1 MFKPV
6 RADYTTLGFYTGKII
21 VGVGLLMLIPAFT
34 ACLFAEWLVVL
45 DFMIGFSLCVL
56 VGFGLQ
62 LFTSAQK
69 EINWRLGMVI
79 ASVSWFFATCLGA
92 VPSWLSGQ
100 YGSYLDA
107 CFDVMSGYT
116 TTGLFLIQDLN
127 HTSFG
132 LNMWRH
138 LLSYV
143 GGQGIIVVALTFA
156 MKGFAG
162 TYSLYA
168 GEGKDERLLPNVI
181 HTARV
186 IWLIS
191 LAYMLIGTVILTIS
205 ARIAG
210 MGWIRG
216 FFHSIWLFMGA
227 WSTGGFAPMSQ
238 NLMYYHSSIIECVT
252 LIIFIAGSLNFA
264 LHFTIW
270 HRDYKEIFRNL
281 EIISFACT
289 VLITSAFVLYGLE
302 RLGVY
307 PDVLSAWRRGFY
319 QLVSAHTTTGNMTI
333 YGSAWLGEWGF
344 LSYLGI
350 IIAMTIGGSACSTA
364 GGFKNLRIGVIFTGL
379 LEDIRRL
386 ISPES
391 TVIVQKFHHIRDVVL
406 TDSYIRMTMLIVLS
420 YIGLYLASTFVA
432 VSEGYPF
439 LEAMFEGVSAASNTG
454 LTCGLTSPM
463 MPTGI
468 KVIYIFAMWAG
479 RLEFMALFALFG
491 FIGSIIWGRK

>member
-6 RADYTTLGFYTGKII
+6 SADYSTIGFYTGKII
-21 VGVGLLMLIPAFT
+21 VGVGLLMLIPAAT
-34 ACLFAEWLVVL
+34 SCLFAEWSVVL
-45 DFMIGFSLCVL
+45 DFLIGFSLCIL
-56 VGFGLQ
+56 VGLGLQ
-62 LFTSAQK
+62 IFTSAQK
-69 EINWRLGMVI
+69 EINWTLGMVT
-79 ASVSWFFATCLGA
+79 ASVSWFIATCLGA

-116 TTGLFLIQDLN
+116 TTGLYLIQNLN

-162 TYSLYA
+162 TYSLYV

-191 LAYMLIGTVILTIS
+191 IAYMAVGTLILTIS
-205 ARIAG
+205 ARFAG

-216 FFHSIWLFMGA
+216 FFHALWLFMGA

-238 NLMYYHSSIIECVT
+238 NLMYYHFAVIEMIT
-252 LIIFIAGSLNFA
+252 MIIFIAGSLNFA

-270 HRDYKEIFRNL
+270 HVHYKEIFRNL
-281 EIISFACT
+281 EIVSFTCT

-302 RLGVY
+302 KSGVY
-307 PDVLSAWRRGFY
+307 PGIWASWRRGFY

-333 YGSAWLGEWGF
+333 YPSTWLGEWEF

-350 IIAMTIGGSACSTA
+350 IIAMAIGGSACSTA

-379 LEDIRRL
+379 VEDIRRL

-391 TVIVQKFHHIRDVVL
+391 SIVVQKFHHIKDVVL
-406 TDSYIRMTMLIVLS
+406 TDSYIRMIMLIVLS
-420 YIGLYLASTFVA
+420 YIGLYVASTVVA

-439 LEAMFEGVSAASNTG
+439 LEALFEGISAASNTG
-454 LTCGLTSPM
+454 LSCGLTVPS
-463 MPTGI
+463 MPAMI
-468 KVIYIFAMWAG
+468 KVVYIFAMWAG

-491 FIGSIIWGRK
+491 FIGSIFGGVK

>member
-6 RADYTTLGFYTGKII
+6 RSDYDTIGFYTGKII
-21 VGVGLLMLIPAFT
+21 VGVGLLMLIPIVT
-34 ACLFAEWLVVL
+34 SCLFKEWSVVL
-45 DFMIGFSLCVL
+45 DFLTGLSLCFI

-62 LFTSAQK
+62 ILTSAKK
-69 EINWRLGMVI
+69 EINWTLGMVI
-79 ASVSWFFATCLGA
+79 ASVSWFIATCLGA
-92 VPSWLSGQ
+92 IPSWLSGQ
-100 YGSYLDA
+100 YGSFLDA

-116 TTGLFLIQDLN
+116 TTGLYLLQNLN
-127 HTSFG
+127 HTSHG

-143 GGQGIIVVALTFA
+143 GGQGIIVVALTFS

-191 LAYMLIGTVILTIS
+191 LTYMSVGTLVLTFTM
-205 ARIAG
+205 RLAG
-210 MGWIRG
+210 MGWTKS
-216 FFHSIWLFMGA
+216 FLHSLWLFMGS

-238 NLMYYHSSIIECVT
+238 NLMYYHSSLIEMIT
-252 LIIFIAGSLNFA
+252 LIIFVAGSFNFA
-264 LHFTIW
+264 LHFTLW
-270 HRDYKEIFRNL
+270 HVNSKEIFENL
-281 EIISFACT
+281 EIISFTCT
-289 VLITSAFVLYGLE
+289 ILITSSFVLFGLE
-302 RLGVY
+302 RAGIY
-307 PDVLSAWRRGFY
+307 PTVLASWRRGFY

-333 YGSAWLGEWGF
+333 YSTTWLTVWEF
-344 LSYLGI
+344 LSYMGI
-350 IIAMTIGGSACSTA
+350 IIAMAIGGSACSTA
-364 GGFKNLRIGVIFTGL
+364 GGFKNLRIGVIFTSL
-379 LEDIRRL
+379 VEDIRRL

-391 TVIVQKFHHIRDVVL
+391 SVLVQRFHHIKDMVL
-406 TDSYIRMTMLIVLS
+406 TDKYIRMAMLIVLS

-432 VSEGYPF
+432 VIEGYPF

-454 LTCGLTSPM
+454 LSCGLTSPS
-463 MPTGI
+463 MPVMVKI
-468 KVIYIFAMWAG
+468 VYIFAMWAG

-491 FIGSIIWGRK
+491 FIGCIIWGTK